1 MSRQDAPFSGA
12 GTAAYPLRPGVH
24 GVMVRRDLV
33 LLDTRSDSY
42 LCLPAL
48 GSAAIVNDALWC
60 APEVADQLRGEG
72 LIGDRRRGHP
82 YPVRP
87 IPAPPTRA
95 CRVEQAKAISP
106 GARLAFVSTWCALAP
121 QRPEISD
128 LALRMGGRTACVL
141 DREALADRVDAFRRL
156 LPAMPW
162 VGACLFQSWL
172 LLNFLKRGG
181 HDATWVFGVRTWPF
195 AAHCWLQVDD
205 ICLTDAPEALSA
217 YHPVL
222 AI

>member
-1 MSRQDAPFSGA
+1 MSERAVSYADAEI
-12 GTAAYPLRPGVH
+12 AAYPLRPGVH
-24 GVMVRRDLV
+24 GVMVRQDLV

-48 GSAAIVNDALWC
+48 GSAAIVDGALCC
-60 APEVADQLRGEG
+60 APAIAGQLREER
-72 LIGDRRRGHP
+72 LICDRRRAHP

-87 IPAPPTRA
+87 IPALPTRA

-106 GARLAFVSTWCALAP
+106 GARLAFISTWCALAA

-128 LALRMGGRTACVL
+128 LALRMGGRPAGVL
-141 DREALADRVDAFRRL
+141 DHEALADRVDAFRRL

-172 LLNFLKRGG
+172 LLAFLRRGG

-195 AAHCWLQVDD
+195 AAHCWLQAEDA
-205 ICLTDAPEALSA
+205 CLTDAPEALSA
-217 YHPVL
+217 YHPIL